1 MLSASLIMEIRRE
14 LDRGDLS
21 HREISKRL
29 GISRGIIAAMAK
41 GERGDHGRV
50 WAGEGVRS
58 IPRRPLASPVRCKEC
73 GGLVYPPCRLC
84 QARAC
89 LERTLATR
97 RLLRGADP
105 SRRAA

>member
-29 GISRGIIAAMAK
+29 GVSRGIIAAMAK
-41 GERGDHGRV
+41 
-50 WAGEGVRS
+50 GEGVRS
-58 IPRRPLASPVRCKEC
+58 IPRRPLARPVRCKEC